1 MDPNPEKVTYAR
13 LTYHIKKK
21 SVVGQETGIIL
32 MDEGETSRVGGHPN
46 EDRVSEMKYIY
57 KINLK
62 AFIRI
67 VLFVNC
73 TGIVHTIQTYI
84 TTRLCSQ

>member
-1 MDPNPEKVTYAR
+1 MDPKPDKVKYAR

-46 EDRVSEMKYIY
+46 EDRVSEMK
-57 KINLK
+57 
-62 AFIRI
+62 
-67 VLFVNC
+67 
-73 TGIVHTIQTYI
+73 
-84 TTRLCSQ
+84 